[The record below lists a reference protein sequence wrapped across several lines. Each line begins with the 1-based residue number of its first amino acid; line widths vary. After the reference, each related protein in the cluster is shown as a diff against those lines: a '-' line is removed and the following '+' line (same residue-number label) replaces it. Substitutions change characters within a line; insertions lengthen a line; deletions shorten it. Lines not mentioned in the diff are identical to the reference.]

1 MSVVY
6 YAVKYLKVRQIL
18 VVGHYGCGGV
28 AAAMSN
34 KSFGFLDNWLV
45 SIKNVYT
52 KYQGELDSISDET
65 ERTNRLVEL
74 NAIEQARNMAK
85 ISFIQ
90 EEWQTG
96 NTPEIHALVYSLNDG
111 VLRNLDSTFNAS
123 SDLKPVFQ
131 IKPILMIQEAISQ
144 LESLF
149 EPCRNAQRAQTAKAY
164 MKDHFEYIGMPTE
177 VRRSAQKSWIDALKN
192 IDDRNERWN
201 IIRALFEKEE
211 RDYHYVAIDWLNTWP
226 KKHFSPNDAE
236 DLKWILST
244 NCWWD
249 SVDAI
254 ASNYLG
260 KWAKLFPDKARETF
274 ENWRNSENFW
284 LQRSCLIIN

>member
-1 MSVVY
+1 MKEIFEGNRQWVEDTLAKDPTFFDNLAKGQNPEYLWIGCSDSRVPANEIVNLPPGSIFVQRNIANQVINSDINLLSVVY

-131 IKPILMIQEAISQ
+131 INQ
-144 LESLF
+144 F
-149 EPCRNAQRAQTAKAY
+149 
-164 MKDHFEYIGMPTE
+164 
-177 VRRSAQKSWIDALKN
+177 
-192 IDDRNERWN
+192 
-201 IIRALFEKEE
+201 
-211 RDYHYVAIDWLNTWP
+211 
-226 KKHFSPNDAE
+226 
-236 DLKWILST
+236 
-244 NCWWD
+244 
-249 SVDAI
+249 
-254 ASNYLG
+254 
-260 KWAKLFPDKARETF
+260 
-274 ENWRNSENFW
+274 
-284 LQRSCLIIN
+284 